1 MKIIAAT
8 GVLILIGMLCAVAK
22 MTHDMNSKLDTMA
35 AIEPQKAMGM
45 TTDTTTWKSA
55 YGMKSLTTTRGANET
70 KEAWAAR
77 TLEEVKAMQVTFP
90 IVP

>member
-1 MKIIAAT
+1 MKWIQIAGVII
-8 GVLILIGMLCAVAK
+8 VLGMLCVVAK

-90 IVP
+90 KIP